1 MVVRNAGVDWDSP
14 DNCYWQHKVAR
25 KEAARIVLHGQS
37 EFEASH
43 VVLEGDQT
51 FEVCDASCAC
61 ALTCQV
67 LSAMLLDRS
76 RSVQPVSLVKMGP
89 SWCRRL

>member
-1 MVVRNAGVDWDSP
+1 MVVRNAGIDWSSP
-14 DNCYWQHKVAR
+14 GNCFWQHKVAR

-51 FEVCDASCAC
+51 FEVSYRHHIHPSHPDLMQKTPGSICSCW
-61 ALTCQV
+61 L
-67 LSAMLLDRS
+67 
-76 RSVQPVSLVKMGP
+76 
-89 SWCRRL
+89 